1 MWLKN
6 LKELKEKTKMSC
18 RDIAIKTNLPEKT
31 ISRIFSGITENPTI
45 TTLIPIITALG
56 GSFDEIFADTQ
67 ALVTNNTLTELQA
80 DIDELKTKNELL
92 IADNTL
98 LKTEINTL
106 TARLEL
112 TEMKLMYSEK
122 LLAVYDH
129 YNK

>member
-18 RDIAIKTNLPEKT
+18 HDIAIKTNLPEKT
-31 ISRIFSGITENPTI
+31 VSRIFTGITENPTI

-67 ALVTNNTLTELQA
+67 ALVTNNTLNELQTNM
-80 DIDELKTKNELL
+80 DELKSKNELL
-92 IADNTL
+92 VADNTL